1 VNCCTHDNV
10 LPGVTRELRGLQPQ
24 ACGKKNRISI
34 ASASSLSLPCTR
46 SFNVRL
52 LGEGALCCCC
62 ARPSS
67 RVTNKADRMR
77 IPFRGAHAPAV
88 QGADAACISG
98 ARGGRVSGAHEQP
111 PTADAATCMPAAVPS
126 HVRFRLSA
134 AARCLPTAGVHPHRI
149 SSLEEER
156 ISSRARSRDYVPF
169 TTSFQFRKKTDRNA

>member
-1 VNCCTHDNV
+1 MKMYIC
-10 LPGVTRELRGLQPQ
+10 RELRGLQPQ
-24 ACGKKNRISI
+24 ACGKKNWISI

-111 PTADAATCMPAAVPS
+111 PTADAATCIYACSRPVPCAIS
-126 HVRFRLSA
+126 LSA
-134 AARCLPTAGVHPHRI
+134 AAKCLPPPGCSP
-149 SSLEEER
+149 SSHFFIVIWFHLIFSAKVRGER
-156 ISSRARSRDYVPF
+156 KNSSKKFVPTF
-169 TTSFQFRKKTDRNA
+169 

>member
-1 VNCCTHDNV
+1 MTMYC
-10 LPGVTRELRGLQPQ
+10 RELRGLQPQ

-34 ASASSLSLPCTR
+34 PSASSLSLPCTR

-52 LGEGALCCCC
+52 LGEGALCCC

-77 IPFRGAHAPAV
+77 IPFRCAHAPAV

-111 PTADAATCMPAAVPS
+111 PTADAATCVYACRLQPSRPVPCAILIS
-126 HVRFRLSA
+126 PSA
-134 AARCLPTAGVHPHRI
+134 AARCRHQVSTLIAFLHCD
-149 SSLEEER
+149 L
-156 ISSRARSRDYVPF
+156 VPF
-169 TTSFQFRKKTDRNA
+169 NFFC

>member
-1 VNCCTHDNV
+1 MTMYC
-10 LPGVTRELRGLQPQ
+10 RELRGLQPQ

-88 QGADAACISG
+88 QGADAACVSG

-111 PTADAATCMPAAVPS
+111 PTADAPTCMYACSRPVPCAIS
-126 HVRFRLSA
+126 LSA
-134 AARCLPTAGVHPHRI
+134 AARCLPPPGVHPHRI
-149 SSLEEER
+149 SSL
-156 ISSRARSRDYVPF
+156 
-169 TTSFQFRKKTDRNA
+169 